1 MPPATLGT
9 RTPDPVPPTEEDP
22 MSSSDQNS
30 PETPDTQADPQ
41 THLDT
46 DPVNAPNPETDLAGN
61 PVEDTTDGATD
72 A

>member
-1 MPPATLGT
+1 MST
-9 RTPDPVPPTEEDP
+9 TPDP
-22 MSSSDQNS
+22 
-30 PETPDTQADPQ
+30 QADPQ

-61 PVEDTTDGATD
+61 PVEPVEEPDDEATD